1 MHSIF
6 LHILI
11 DILDFVMIVIFMLLM
26 HFYSWLSFD
35 LLIFF
40 FIVVMIFA
48 SAVLLI
54 ISSVKTLLLIVSA
67 DVEYLLCNTLVGVSS
82 LHNVITYFSL
92 CFWVEDSG
100 VPHNKLVSHEHELN
114 DMLDWGKLRMLKMM
128 HVVVTRAIDVKEVR
142 VQTVQF
148 LRKRNM
154 NVMMQVKRE

>member
-1 MHSIF
+1 MHSIS

-11 DILDFVMIVIFMLLM
+11 DTLDFVMIVIFMLLM
-26 HFYSWLSFD
+26 HFYNWSSFN

-67 DVEYLLCNTLVGVSS
+67 DVEYLLCNTLVGVSG

-92 CFWVEDSG
+92 CF
-100 VPHNKLVSHEHELN
+100 
-114 DMLDWGKLRMLKMM
+114 
-128 HVVVTRAIDVKEVR
+128 
-142 VQTVQF
+142 
-148 LRKRNM
+148 
-154 NVMMQVKRE
+154 